1 MNGLTVVRSPSMTQ
15 RRQPLLAPEGGLMNK
30 NRKFGEMAG
39 ETAAE
44 CAAVWCCCPCAVMN
58 LVVLAVYKVPA
69 GLCRKAWSKQRKRQR
84 IARRKQVGGLLIG
97 PNVGSL
103 LDHGGQ
109 TEELLE
115 AANTEENEKF
125 FELEKEMWNQFHG
138 AGFWR
143 SPSQKDKE
151 VHPHAL

>member
-1 MNGLTVVRSPSMTQ
+1 
-15 RRQPLLAPEGGLMNK
+15 
-30 NRKFGEMAG
+30 MAG

-69 GLCRKAWSKQRKRQR
+69 GLCRKAWSMQRRRQR

-103 LDHGGQ
+103 LDHGTQ
-109 TEELLE
+109 MEELLE
-115 AANTEENEKF
+115 TTNTEENVSIL
-125 FELEKEMWNQFHG
+125 ELEKEMWDQFHG

-143 SPSQKDKE
+143 SPSQKDVE
-151 VHPHAL
+151 IHPHAH